1 MGKQAEPRQ
10 TAAWVRKVAENG
22 NSVAQ
27 ELLGRAY
34 EKGLLGLPSDEQQA
48 KYWYERAGRR
58 KQAGKRGA
66 GSHGAP
72 D

>member
-1 MGKQAEPRQ
+1 MGKQGEPHE

-34 EKGLLGLPSDEQQA
+34 EKGLLGLPYDAQQA
-48 KYWYERAGRR
+48 KYWYQRAGRR
-58 KQAGKRGA
+58 KQQGNSGA
-66 GSHGAP
+66 DG
-72 D
+72 